1 MLVAKVLGLS
11 QFGQSNLYQSEKSL
25 IDKYLFK
32 MDDFNGDFRYL
43 HDEIEERAQDSIDNQ
58 ENLPE
63 LMCQIFA
70 QCEKT
75 IERNKQ
81 NFLNEIDEVIN
92 KQQASFSKDN
102 EQKVPQFYQRLSQ
115 KYNQLQAA
123 TNNSDQMEPDE
134 LLEIL

>member
-11 QFGQSNLYQSEKSL
+11 QVGQSNLYQSEKSL

-81 NFLNEIDEVIN
+81 HFLNEIDEVIN

-115 KYNQLQAA
+115 KYNQLQTA
-123 TNNSDQMEPDE
+123 TNCSD
-134 LLEIL
+134 

>member
-1 MLVAKVLGLS
+1 MTIALGLWFAFGVGVADYHGGFITKRATALATVATALVAGGAV
-11 QFGQSNLYQSEKSL
+11 
-25 IDKYLFK
+25 

-102 EQKVPQFYQRLSQ
+102 EQKVPQFSW
-115 KYNQLQAA
+115 A
-123 TNNSDQMEPDE
+123 
-134 LLEIL
+134 

>member
-1 MLVAKVLGLS
+1 MIVAKMLGLS

-25 IDKYLFK
+25 IDKYSFK

-63 LMCQIFA
+63 LMCHIFA

-75 IERNKQ
+75 MGKNKVS
-81 NFLNEIDEVIN
+81 FLSEIDEVIN

-115 KYNQLQAA
+115 KYN
-123 TNNSDQMEPDE
+123 
-134 LLEIL
+134 